1 MKSLSIIISGGLFL
15 TSLIFGQNAAN
26 TSRRIDSSKAVE
38 PQALQVAKQNKSK
51 KDGSKDLSESDTGA
65 QRPILLKTKGISAF
79 FGYDSKYYYQSNPF
93 ATTGVLKSEIATG
106 VWRNTFYGGAGLGV
120 FDMDSYVLTPY
131 IGGSWSVVDYL
142 KSDPLLEAQN
152 YNSTSAYALF
162 LAQFGNGWSAKA
174 GVRYGNDRT
183 SENDQEVFKEFY
195 PSIGIMKTDTLSDSL
210 RSALELGLGYHN
222 NSVDPLF
229 ADDNGKGDSKR
240 NWDIS
245 ASYSLEKSISVF
257 TVTPKYK
264 LTYRDYQNGSNKDRD
279 DLVHELSATA
289 NYSVT
294 DSLMIKLSYGYT
306 NQDAS
311 IDTFDYENYDA
322 GGSLTLNARF

>member
-15 TSLIFGQNAAN
+15 TSLVFGQNAAN

-51 KDGSKDLSESDTGA
+51 KGGSKDLSESDTGA

-120 FDMDSYVLTPY
+120 YDMDSYVLTPY

-142 KSDPLLEAQN
+142 KSDDLLEAQN
-152 YNSTSAYALF
+152 YNSTSAYALL

-195 PSIGIMKTDTLSDSL
+195 PSIGIMKTDSFSDSL
-210 RSALELGLGYHN
+210 RSSLEVGLGYHN

-229 ADDNGKGDSKR
+229 ADDNGKDDSKR

-245 ASYSLEKSISVF
+245 ASYSLEKTISVF

-264 LTYRDYQNGSNKDRD
+264 LTYRDYKNGSNKDRD

-294 DSLMIKLSYGYT
+294 ESLMLKLSYGYT

-311 IDTFDYENYDA
+311 INTFDYENYDA